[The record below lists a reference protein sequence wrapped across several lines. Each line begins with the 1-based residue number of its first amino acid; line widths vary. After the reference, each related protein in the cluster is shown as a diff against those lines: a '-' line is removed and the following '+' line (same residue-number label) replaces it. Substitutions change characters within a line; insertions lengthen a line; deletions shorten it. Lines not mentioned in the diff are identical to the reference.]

1 MLSYSKIVRRCL
13 AFAVTVLG
21 SAVFSLHAERRV
33 ITLYGA

>member
-21 SAVFSLHAERRV
+21 SAVFSLHAVSSPEKC
-33 ITLYGA
+33 